1 MLSPRVLKQIDLQ
14 LLASL
19 DALIAERSVTRAA
32 QRLQM
37 SQPAMSAALAR
48 LRELLHDTLLVRT
61 SKGMVPTPR
70 ALEVVESV
78 RHHLR
83 GLESAISAT
92 APFEPAQ
99 ARERVRVATTDYT
112 GTLMLPAVSDHLHRH
127 APGISLV
134 VRLPDPGRIGEWL
147 QEGECDLAVGFFPE
161 LAAELRATPLF
172 TDTLSC
178 LVRRG
183 SRTGPLS
190 LADYE
195 AARHVIFGSPFAPLS
210 TIERVVN
217 TTLARIGITRNVA
230 VEVPSILLP
239 AYIVARSE
247 LLATL
252 PTRLAL
258 QFAATLPVDV
268 HALPFAAAPL
278 AFSMVWHERTHKVAA
293 HRWVRSVI
301 RQSALDVAAGQP
313 ASGLPG
319 HEAS

>member
-1 MLSPRVLKQIDLQ
+1 MLPLRVLKQIDLQ

-37 SQPAMSAALAR
+37 SQPAMSATLAR

-70 ALEVVESV
+70 ALEVVDSV

-83 GLESAISAT
+83 GLESAILAT
-92 APFEPAQ
+92 APFEPAL
-99 ARERVRVATTDYT
+99 AREQVRIATTDYT
-112 GTLMLPAVSDHLHRH
+112 GTLLLPEVSDHVHRH

-134 VRLPDPGRIGEWL
+134 VRLPDPDRIGEWL
-147 QEGECDLAVGFFPE
+147 QEGECDLAVGFFPD
-161 LAAELRATPLF
+161 LAADLRTTPLF
-172 TDTLSC
+172 SDTLSC
-178 LVRRG
+178 IVRRG
-183 SRTGPLS
+183 SRSGPLS
-190 LADYE
+190 LADYRP
-195 AARHVIFGSPFAPLS
+195 ARHVIFGSPFAPLS
-210 TIERVVN
+210 TIEKVVN
-217 TTLARIGITRNVA
+217 TTLERIGITRSVA

-278 AFSMVWHERTHKVAA
+278 EFSMVWHERTHRVAA
-293 HRWVRSVI
+293 HHWVRSVI
-301 RQSALDVAAGQP
+301 RQAALDVAGGGP
-313 ASGLPG
+313 ASGLHGQQP
-319 HEAS
+319 S